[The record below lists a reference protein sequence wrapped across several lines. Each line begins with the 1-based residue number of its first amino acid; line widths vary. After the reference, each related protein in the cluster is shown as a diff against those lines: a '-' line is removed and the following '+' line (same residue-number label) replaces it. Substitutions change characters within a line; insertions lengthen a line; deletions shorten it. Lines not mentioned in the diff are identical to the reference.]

1 MVSARIDKQLAEDAR
16 ALAQRRGCTLTDLI
30 ATTLRG
36 ELELEPD
43 RIDELAVR
51 VADLEEHV
59 VRIERKIIG
68 AIGQGSA
75 AA

>member
-1 MVSARIDKQLAEDAR
+1 MVSARIDKQLRDEAL

-43 RIDELAVR
+43 RVDQVASR
-51 VADLEEHV
+51 VGDLEDHV
-59 VRIERKIIG
+59 VRIERRLAKAGIG
-68 AIGQGSA
+68 P
-75 AA
+75 